1 MGLLSGNENRPFTMR
16 GVALEKNDMWLNK
29 IEILGSCVNKICHI
43 GAVHCG
49 LICGGTLGRPLGA
62 KGREA
67 KQFVLR
73 NHRICLRIIQSLEKR
88 YELSRLM

>member
-43 GAVHCG
+43 GAIHCG
-49 LICGGTLGRPLGA
+49 LICGGTLGRPFCGLCPFG
-62 KGREA
+62 GREA
-67 KQFVLR
+67 KGQR
-73 NHRICLRIIQSLEKR
+73 AKAKG
-88 YELSRLM
+88 